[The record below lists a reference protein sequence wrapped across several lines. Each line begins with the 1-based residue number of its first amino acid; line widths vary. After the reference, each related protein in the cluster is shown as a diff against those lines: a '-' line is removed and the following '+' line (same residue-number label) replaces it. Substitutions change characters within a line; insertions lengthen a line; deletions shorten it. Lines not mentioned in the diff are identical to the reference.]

1 MGFFNK
7 LGKVLA
13 KKMDLTIMFIA
24 AFILFI
30 YFTEGD
36 LIAGVLTAFFALIMY
51 VAATLLY
58 QEYKQMHAEK
68 PVAVKPVAVKK
79 ATAKKPAKKTAKKS
93 KK

>member
-1 MGFFNK
+1 MEFFNK

-51 VAATLLY
+51 VSATLLY
-58 QEYKQMHAEK
+58 QEYKQMYSGKTVAAK
-68 PVAVKPVAVKK
+68 PVAKK
-79 ATAKKPAKKTAKKS
+79 APAKKSAKKS